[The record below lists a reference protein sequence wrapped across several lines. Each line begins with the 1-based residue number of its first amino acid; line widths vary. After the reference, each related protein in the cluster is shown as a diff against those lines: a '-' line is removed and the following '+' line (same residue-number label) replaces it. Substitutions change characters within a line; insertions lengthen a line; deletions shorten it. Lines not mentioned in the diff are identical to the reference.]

1 MVNGQLNR
9 LPDNQNYLFDQASME
24 YHSSQYLR
32 TMSDLYIKS
41 IKAGTKRI
49 EDYFKELEKMSIT
62 DAKSLLYTYNILLN
76 KSWENIN
83 YDNDD
88 YKNLLI
94 KELKNWTS
102 PIDKLNE
109 LLDVRATKV
118 LPKSYL
124 DWFKTDLRCSL
135 FIINLIYSIFKD
147 SAFKG
152 RNELITGITSF
163 LPYNIIYFNSH
174 VNNEFGYFNRI
185 QIIDD
190 WKVSNLLSIKS
201 TYLKGRT
208 LDKELKWLDV
218 ANHNQIE
225 WVYSYIDN
233 DKDQPILLKGVFF
246 PETFEEKYELILA
259 HLDTLSNIESPNIGT
274 EKNKGYSERS
284 YMLYK
289 MRKAWDGIKSYGS
302 KNEESDGIIKI
313 YKKNQAKL
321 DRLIAFS
328 GFTAQKM
335 INNSIE
341 QMYDQLI
348 KDDTEAGD
356 QDDASG

>member
-1 MVNGQLNR
+1 MVDGQLTR
-9 LPDNQNYLFDQASME
+9 LPDNQHYPFDQGSME
-24 YHSSQYLR
+24 YHNSQYLR

-41 IKAGTKRI
+41 IRSGTKRI
-49 EDYFKELEKMSIT
+49 EDYFKELDKMSVT

-94 KELKNWTS
+94 KELKTWNS
-102 PIDKLNE
+102 PIDKFNE

-124 DWFKTDLRCSL
+124 DWFKNDLRCSL
-135 FIINLIYSIFKD
+135 FITNLIYNVFKN

-152 RNELITGITSF
+152 KDELITAITSF

-174 VNNEFGYFNRI
+174 VNNEFGYFNRV

-208 LDKELKWLDV
+208 PDKELKWLDV

-233 DKDQPILLKGVFF
+233 DKDQPIILKDVFF
-246 PETFEEKYELILA
+246 PETFEEKYELVLA

-289 MRKAWDGIKSYGS
+289 MRKAWDVEK
-302 KNEESDGIIKI
+302 IIALKT
-313 YKKNQAKL
+313 KKAMAL
-321 DRLIAFS
+321 
-328 GFTAQKM
+328 
-335 INNSIE
+335 
-341 QMYDQLI
+341 
-348 KDDTEAGD
+348 
-356 QDDASG
+356 